1 VDRIKKLKSNCVEDV
16 KNDGTVIYIKKKKKK
31 KVICNVTLLSS
42 KNCYIVSDRV
52 FGERTDLVMH

>member
-1 VDRIKKLKSNCVEDV
+1 MDRIKKLKSNCVEDV

-31 KVICNVTLLSS
+31 VIRNVTLLSS

-52 FGERTDLVMH
+52 FGKRTDLVMH